1 MKIIAVDDEKDALQA
16 LDRAIKRIEPNR
28 EVACFDSAE
37 DALAYAKKQKV
48 DVAFL
53 DIEMPEKNGLQLAKE
68 LKEIHGATNIV
79 FVTGHSHYTGEA
91 MGMRASG
98 YVMKPINPKRVQEEL
113 ENLRHPVTESEH
125 KVRIQCFGNFEVFV
139 DGKPVEFKR
148 SKSKE
153 ILAYLVDRNGAAVKN
168 KELAA
173 ILWEDQAYTRSMQSH
188 LQTLIVEMLRAL
200 DAVGVK
206 DIIIK

>member
-1 MKIIAVDDEKDALQA
+1 M
-16 LDRAIKRIEPNR
+16 
-28 EVACFDSAE
+28 
-37 DALAYAKKQKV
+37 
-48 DVAFL
+48 
-53 DIEMPEKNGLQLAKE
+53 
-68 LKEIHGATNIV
+68 
-79 FVTGHSHYTGEA
+79 
-91 MGMRASG
+91 
-98 YVMKPINPKRVQEEL
+98 
-113 ENLRHPVTESEH
+113 
-125 KVRIQCFGNFEVFV
+125 RIQCFGNFEVFV

-206 DIIIK
+206 DIIIKQRGSFAVDIAKVYCDAYQFNYRDIKGVNAFHGEYMANYSWGEFRIGNLNNT